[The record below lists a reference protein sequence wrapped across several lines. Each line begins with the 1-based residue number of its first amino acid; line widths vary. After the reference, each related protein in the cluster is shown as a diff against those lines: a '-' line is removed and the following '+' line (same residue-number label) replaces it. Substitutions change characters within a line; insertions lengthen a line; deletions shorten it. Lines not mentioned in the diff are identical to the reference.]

1 EATVH
6 LPAASNSVWIAH
18 ATPYPLTRLQRLL
31 DESAHS
37 PYVRL
42 EVIGHSLEGR
52 ELQLVT
58 VTDSA
63 VSALNKKCIW
73 LITRQHAW
81 ETGTS
86 YVLEGAL
93 RFLLSDQEQ
102 ARDLRKRVIFRLI
115 PTMDPD
121 GLVHGHVRF
130 NSLGYDLNRH
140 WSEVDPRQE
149 TVRFMPEISS

>member
-1 EATVH
+1 VNESGRNRQATWYFLKVDGLRGQPLTVHLTDLVGEYNFKPGACAMNADTFPVFSQDGEHWQHVPAMEWDDSRKEATVH

-73 LITRQHAW
+73 LITRQHA
-81 ETGTS
+81 
-86 YVLEGAL
+86 
-93 RFLLSDQEQ
+93 
-102 ARDLRKRVIFRLI
+102 
-115 PTMDPD
+115 
-121 GLVHGHVRF
+121 
-130 NSLGYDLNRH
+130 
-140 WSEVDPRQE
+140 
-149 TVRFMPEISS
+149 